1 MCRATLNQK
10 PPELKTDPNSPRKPP
25 APKGKIKKFMNPSS
39 QQYTTR
45 ITTKKITNL
54 FHSCSMQH
62 SRSEFSQRV
71 VFSLQ
76 DFASPT
82 PSSPPQPQS
91 FPEPVQEPR
100 NWLQV
105 PHSHTSKG
113 QIIQLEKMVA
123 RPHPPRLQH
132 LRRSGARRKRT
143 QANQI
148 LDTRTNIAAHSRAR
162 STLRRSLG
170 RAVFHLIARSLA
182 RRAFVCSQGTSKGS
196 PPFYRPA

>member
-1 MCRATLNQK
+1 
-10 PPELKTDPNSPRKPP
+10 
-25 APKGKIKKFMNPSS
+25 MNPSS
-39 QQYTTR
+39 QQHTTR

-54 FHSCSMQH
+54 FHSCSMQRR
-62 SRSEFSQRV
+62 RSEFSQG
-71 VFSLQ
+71 VFCC
-76 DFASPT
+76 FF
-82 PSSPPQPQS
+82 PPGFCLPHNLPPRQPQS

-105 PHSHTSKG
+105 PHSHMSKG

-148 LDTRTNIAAHSRAR
+148 PTRAQTSRLTRALDQRSVVRLDAR
-162 STLRRSLG
+162 SF
-170 RAVFHLIARSLA
+170 AWSLA
-182 RRAFVCSQGTSKGS
+182 PSLDVRLFARRELTKVS
-196 PPFYRPA
+196 PPPLPTGLRKRFHVVCPHTLNLIPELDPLDPP